1 MVNKVILVG
10 YVGKDPEITHMD
22 NNLVRARFSLATS
35 ERWTKDG
42 NKTEVTEW
50 HNIIMWR
57 NLAELAEKFVRK
69 GSLLYIE
76 GKIRS
81 RSYDDREG
89 IKRTMY
95 EIVADEMNFI
105 GSKPVSESGQT
116 VSAASS
122 ASQNI
127 TVPPIETT
135 NLEQAKGSS
144 PF

>member
-1 MVNKVILVG
+1 MVNKVILLG
-10 YVGKDPEITHMD
+10 YVGKDPEIAHMD
-22 NNLVRARFSLATS
+22 NNLVRARFSLATT

-89 IKRTMY
+89 IKRTAY
-95 EIVADEMNFI
+95 EIIADEMSFV
-105 GSKPVSESGQT
+105 GSKPASEGGQA
-116 VSAASS
+116 VSS
-122 ASQNI
+122 APSAPQSG
-127 TVPPIETT
+127 TMPPIETT
-135 NLEQAKGSS
+135 NLGQATGDM